1 MKPLVATVAV
11 LVALATGAPLQ
22 AQTPELD
29 ELRALAEQGHASAQ
43 SNLGLMYA
51 TGQGV
56 PQDDTEAVRWFRLA
70 ADQGLAGAQS
80 NLGAMYDIGEGVP
93 EDDAEAVRF
102 GHSLA
107 PAKISRP
114 AQGPTAA
121 LRGSTS
127 PRRGCRVG
135 LVAIRQFSGAVTP
148 RWSVSDAGAGRVRDQ
163 AIDGGPAL
171 RAGPDARFLHRTMP
185 RSTPTRA
192 PAFRASLIT
201 ARCSFFATDFVALSQ
216 RPAGS
221 AQAACRQP
229 RCPSASR
236 SQ

>member
-11 LVALATGAPLQ
+11 LVALATGAPVQ

-29 ELRALAEQGHASAQ
+29 ELRALAEQGHAS
-43 SNLGLMYA
+43 
-51 TGQGV
+51 
-56 PQDDTEAVRWFRLA
+56 
-70 ADQGLAGAQS
+70 AQS

-114 AQGPTAA
+114 AQGTTAA

-135 LVAIRQFSGAVTP
+135 LFAIRQFSGAVTP
-148 RWSVSDAGAGRVRDQ
+148 RWSVSDAGAGRVRAE

-171 RAGPDARFLHRTMP
+171 KMMMP
-185 RSTPTRA
+185 VIIFDTSSEDGLR
-192 PAFRASLIT
+192 IT
-201 ARCSFFATDFVALSQ
+201 AVEFR
-216 RPAGS
+216 RE
-221 AQAACRQP
+221 
-229 RCPSASR
+229 
-236 SQ
+236 

>member
-171 RAGPDARFLHRTMP
+171 KPGFPFCPPDQGLYYTN
-185 RSTPTRA
+185 TPLCT
-192 PAFRASLIT
+192 PDFFI
-201 ARCSFFATDFVALSQ
+201 ARCVA
-216 RPAGS
+216 P
-221 AQAACRQP
+221 C
-229 RCPSASR
+229 
-236 SQ
+236 